1 MATAVTMVWRVQFM
15 RDSLNDSTLY
25 YIDLASS
32 LHRDVADKIA
42 AELKRQGYVEI
53 LVKLVVTFP

>member
-1 MATAVTMVWRVQFM
+1 M